1 MEREPAA
8 ASIIDPGRQP
18 ADRLRLHRARWRE
31 SRGSGGGSSSA
42 GSRPPVAA
50 EHPIRQALTAVHW
63 QPLRVSEAGAAV
75 RRRGL
80 HLRGVLWRW
89 TSTSRRAL
97 QLSLFSE
104 PLLEHLLRD
113 VIVVLFVGRGR
124 RRVMAAASRLGRGRR
139 LRRRIPMC
147 CRSTRTAARTECG
160 AEGMR
165 RGRDVIRR
173 IPCRSAAEQ
182 EAEDIFPVYQ
192 KSKHQK
198 NEHMTTTSFFPVR
211 HENKHM
217 RIRA

>member
-1 MEREPAA
+1 M
-8 ASIIDPGRQP
+8 
-18 ADRLRLHRARWRE
+18 
-31 SRGSGGGSSSA
+31 
-42 GSRPPVAA
+42 
-50 EHPIRQALTAVHW
+50 
-63 QPLRVSEAGAAV
+63 RVSEAG
-75 RRRGL
+75 RRRRRDL
-80 HLRGVLWRW
+80 HPRGVRPP
-89 TSTSRRAL
+89 STSCRAL
-97 QLSLFSE
+97 PAVLRRPYGRLRPPRSAALSLLSE
-104 PLLEHLLRD
+104 DLLRV
-113 VIVVLFVGRGR
+113 VIVVLFVGRVR